1 MSILAEEKGEGDWIK
16 LDLHL
21 HTLDD
26 PKDVID
32 YSAHQL
38 LDGRDSS
45 AFAFSPS
52 RYTTLSLIAW
62 KSSRTPPPWEF
73 CSFRRRKFV
82 YKAPM

>member
-1 MSILAEEKGEGDWIK
+1 MSSLAEEKDEGDWIK

-38 LDGRDSS
+38 LERARFLGFRVL
-45 AFAFSPS
+45 A
-52 RYTTLSLIAW
+52 I
-62 KSSRTPPPWEF
+62 TPPPWGF